1 MKKFHGIFIFVLCF
15 ALLAACLASCDSD
28 NKSKDKSSPPAT
40 EDSSYY
46 ATEDSDSFV
55 AEDSDSSA
63 IEDSDNAE
71 TDSEYIEY
79 AICNYNYLFNLV
91 TPSGEPLNE
100 DDFYTAANLL
110 KITGLNTE
118 TVDEG
123 LLYIGANFDEEF
135 FDDGAVPSPDTI
147 IQYVDDCL
155 EDCKN
160 KPLSFKNS
168 DGEVLM
174 DYAAVKKAFV
184 TLHSEDGSSLE
195 FVVRL
200 EFTDEGAKRF
210 AEITDEISKKG
221 DGENYLAI
229 YVGDELLSMPTVE
242 ERIDSDSV
250 IITSPFFEDDQSEAE
265 RLAIYINAGATVD
278 FEFEMKLYKEI
289 PANLIAPK

>member
-135 FDDGAVPSPDTI
+135 FDDGVVPSPDAI

-174 DYAAVKKAFV
+174 DYAAVKEAFV
-184 TLHSEDGSSLE
+184 TLQSEDGSSLE

-200 EFTDEGAKRF
+200 EFTDEGAKQF
-210 AEITDEISKKG
+210 AEITDEISKKD

-250 IITSPFFEDDQSEAE
+250 IITSPYFEDDQSEAE
-265 RLAIYINAGATVD
+265 RLAIYINAGTTVD